1 VRDPGLR
8 QDHSSDFKVGIL
20 VLISLIVLVVGVF
33 WISNTRFGGP
43 ALRLYAVAPQAQQM
57 TADARIFFLG
67 VDVGEVTS
75 VQLRG
80 RRVEMEFAI
89 FEELDLPADSR
100 GIIQAAGFLGSQMI
114 TLVPGTAAESLA
126 DGDTIQ
132 LGSQRDVMAMAGDL
146 GDEANVV
153 LERIQDVLSEQMVSD
168 VQESSA
174 AFSAA
179 MRELEALIRAERNSV
194 HDLVGSLAETSG
206 HLAELSGGPELERSL
221 ASIDSLT
228 SRLNSAAAGLDSTSH
243 SLASITARLDSG
255 EGTLGKLLTDE
266 RLYEDLTAAI
276 ENVHVA
282 SEEIALL
289 MRDLREQPDRYLRG
303 LRISVF

>member
-1 VRDPGLR
+1 MRDPGLR

-206 HLAELSGGPELERSL
+206 HLEELSGGPELERSL

>member
-1 VRDPGLR
+1 MRDPGLR

>member
-153 LERIQDVLSEQMVSD
+153 LERIQDPCVSWKP
-168 VQESSA
+168 SSGPSGIP
-174 AFSAA
+174 FTTWSAVWP
-179 MRELEALIRAERNSV
+179 RPR
-194 HDLVGSLAETSG
+194 GTW
-206 HLAELSGGPELERSL
+206 RS
-221 ASIDSLT
+221 
-228 SRLNSAAAGLDSTSH
+228 
-243 SLASITARLDSG
+243 
-255 EGTLGKLLTDE
+255 
-266 RLYEDLTAAI
+266 
-276 ENVHVA
+276 
-282 SEEIALL
+282 
-289 MRDLREQPDRYLRG
+289 
-303 LRISVF
+303 

>member
-20 VLISLIVLVVGVF
+20 VLMSFVVLIVGVF

-43 ALRLYAVAPQAQQM
+43 ALRLYAIAPEAQQI
-57 TADARIFFLG
+57 TADARVFFLG
-67 VDVGEVTS
+67 VDVGEVES

-80 RRVEMEFAI
+80 RRVEMELSI

-100 GIIQAAGFLGSQMI
+100 GVISAAGFLGSQMV
-114 TLVPGTAAESLA
+114 TLVPGSAAESLA

-153 LERIQDVLSEQMVSD
+153 LERIQDVLSEQLVSD

-174 AFSAA
+174 AFTGA

-194 HDLVGSLAETSG
+194 HDLIGSLSETSG
-206 HLAELSGGPELERSL
+206 HLAELSGGPELERTL
-221 ASIDSLT
+221 ASIDSLST
-228 SRLNSAAAGLDSTSH
+228 RLNSAAAGLDSTSH

-266 RLYEDLTAAI
+266 DLYEDLTAAI
-276 ENVHVA
+276 ENIQIA

-289 MRDLREQPDRYLRG
+289 MRDVREQPDRYLRG